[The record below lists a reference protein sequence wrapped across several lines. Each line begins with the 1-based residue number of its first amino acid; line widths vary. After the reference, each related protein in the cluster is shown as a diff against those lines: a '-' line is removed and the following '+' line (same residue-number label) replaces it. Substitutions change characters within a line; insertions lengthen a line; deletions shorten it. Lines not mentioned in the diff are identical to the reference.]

1 MRKIF
6 LLLIISQFAYS
17 QEYKITNVNGWNAR
31 LFNSKVMIKDDTIS
45 FTYRKRPPA
54 HVKISSIEIKNEK
67 KYFYAEVESPL
78 EESYYILYN
87 DGRKTILENYMI
99 VDGENIEI
107 KMRLSKICLLYTSP
121 SPRD

>member
-1 MRKIF
+1 MRKLF

-54 HVKISSIEIKNEK
+54 HVKISSIEIKMRKNIFMQK
-67 KYFYAEVESPL
+67 LNLLLRNHIISFIMMVE
-78 EESYYILYN
+78 
-87 DGRKTILENYMI
+87 
-99 VDGENIEI
+99 
-107 KMRLSKICLLYTSP
+107 RLF
-121 SPRD
+121 

>member
-1 MRKIF
+1 MRQA
-6 LLLIISQFAYS
+6 LLLIFLFIHPLANS

-31 LFNSKVMIKDDTIS
+31 LFNSKVFIKNVTIS

-54 HVKISSIEIKNEK
+54 HVKISNIEIKNEK

-87 DGRKTILENYMI
+87 DGRRTILENYM
-99 VDGENIEI
+99 VVNGESIEI
-107 KMRLSKICLLYTSP
+107 KMRLSKI
-121 SPRD
+121 D

>member
-1 MRKIF
+1 MRKLLI
-6 LLLIISQFAYS
+6 LLIISQFAYS

-45 FTYRKRPPA
+45 FSYRKRPPA
-54 HVKISSIEIKNEK
+54 HVKISSTEMKNEK
-67 KYFYAEVESPL
+67 KYFYAQVESPL

-99 VDGENIEI
+99 VNGENIEI
-107 KMRLSKICLLYTSP
+107 KMRLSKI
-121 SPRD
+121 D